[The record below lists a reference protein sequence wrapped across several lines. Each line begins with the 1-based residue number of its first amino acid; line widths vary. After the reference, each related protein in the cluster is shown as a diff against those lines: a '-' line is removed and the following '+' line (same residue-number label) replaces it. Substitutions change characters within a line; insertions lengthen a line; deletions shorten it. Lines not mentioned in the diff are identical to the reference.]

1 MASKKYTMMLGL
13 LGLISTA
20 AFAQDSTVTTTTTT
34 VTTTSSGTPADA
46 ALSAGTSADDSW
58 IYNPDYFSDK
68 TKQAAFVNHTS
79 AYPGRPKD
87 MWELGIGVGPSFMF
101 TPIDPRFGYGASISL
116 RKSLGN
122 VFSLRA
128 SYGASNN
135 FGQDYRLRSI
145 GQATVSQAVKDK
157 YAGIAAPAGQGGNY
171 LANYKTFIQQASL
184 DLIANLNT
192 ISHYR
197 GNPKTSFY
205 VLAGYSYN
213 WANVAINALDAN
225 GAAYNW
231 AAQNV
236 NWNGSRKDIR
246 SSVNDVLH
254 ANQSNKIL
262 DVKGKNEYSRQYES
276 AGGGRNDDRDNPA
289 GGTIA
294 RHGLDAGVGVAFR
307 ISSHFNI
314 GVEQKF
320 TMFFNN
326 SDVLSGLVEQPQG
339 RNTTLS
345 STQVRFNFN
354 LGNSSKRTEPLWWVN
369 PNNYIYNKLAVK
381 DVLPDADG
389 DGVTD
394 QFDLEPNTPAGCAV
408 DTHGRS
414 LDTDG
419 DGVPDCRDKQVLTP
433 QNWFPVDA
441 DGVGTEPTPQ
451 CCKDLLDSLHNL
463 KLAPAG
469 CGITSLPSVQ
479 FNKSSVR
486 LNDAAN
492 SSLDA
497 AVAQLNANPDCKVK
511 LVGYGASNKRAQQ
524 LSWDRVNA
532 VKTYLV
538 QKGGISEGRI
548 IFTYGY
554 DGDANTV
561 DLQPTTEE
569 GPSTVPAPHP
579 NLQKS

>member
-20 AFAQDSTVTTTTTT
+20 AFAQDSTTVTTTTTS
-34 VTTTSSGTPADA
+34 VTTPASSGTRADA

-58 IYNPDYFSDK
+58 IYNPDYFSNK
-68 TKQAAFVNHTS
+68 EKQAAFTNHTA
-79 AYPGRPKD
+79 AYPSRPKD
-87 MWELGIGVGPSFMF
+87 MWELGLSGGASFMF
-101 TPIDPRFGYGASISL
+101 TPIDPKLGWGAGISL
-116 RKSLGN
+116 RKSLGH
-122 VFSLRA
+122 VFSVRFGYNY
-128 SYGASNN
+128 SQNK
-135 FGQDYRLRSI
+135 GQDYQLR
-145 GQATVSQAVKDK
+145 AASQL
-157 YAGIAAPAGQGGNY
+157 GTAASVVGGNDF
-171 LANYKTFIQQASL
+171 LANYKATIHQGSV
-184 DLIANLNT
+184 DLIASLNS
-192 ISHYR
+192 ISPYR
-197 GNPKTSFY
+197 GNPKVNFY
-205 VLAGYSYN
+205 ALVGYSFMMGKIESNLLNGSTPYDWSGVDFTQSRSDIRSAVKSKLDNSYETNLSGNRNGSRDDILSNKN
-213 WANVAINALDAN
+213 WNTKHALDA
-225 GAAYNW
+225 G
-231 AAQNV
+231 
-236 NWNGSRKDIR
+236 I
-246 SSVNDVLH
+246 
-254 ANQSNKIL
+254 
-262 DVKGKNEYSRQYES
+262 
-276 AGGGRNDDRDNPA
+276 
-289 GGTIA
+289 
-294 RHGLDAGVGVAFR
+294 GVAFR
-307 ISSHFNI
+307 VSSHFNI
-314 GVEQKF
+314 GLEQKF
-320 TMFFNN
+320 GYIFDNGTY
-326 SDVLSGLVEQPQG
+326 SGLVFAPQQ
-339 RNTTLS
+339 RNTILS
-345 STQVRFNFN
+345 STQVRLNFN
-354 LGNSSKRTEPLWWVN
+354 LGSTSKRLEPLWWVN
-369 PNNYIYNKLAVK
+369 PNNYVYNRLAVK

-479 FNKSSVR
+479 FNKSSVK
-486 LNDAAN
+486 LNDAAK

-579 NLQKS
+579 NLQRS

>member
-20 AFAQDSTVTTTTTT
+20 AFAQDSTV
-34 VTTTSSGTPADA
+34 SAPAGTPADA

-58 IYNPDYFSDK
+58 IYNPNYFSNT
-68 TKQAAFVNHTS
+68 TKQASFANHTA
-79 AYPGRPKD
+79 AYPSRPKD
-87 MWELGIGVGPSFMF
+87 MWELGIGVGGTALLS
-101 TPIDPRFGYGASISL
+101 PIDPKLGESASFSL
-116 RKSLGN
+116 RKAVGN
-122 VFSLRA
+122 VFSIRA
-128 SYGASNN
+128 QYNYGIYY
-135 FGQDYRLRSI
+135 GQDWRAR
-145 GQATVSQAVKDK
+145 T
-157 YAGIAAPAGQGGNY
+157 IADAPANVAAIYKAAGKSTY
-171 LANYKTFIQQASL
+171 LANFKATIQQVSL
-184 DLIANLNT
+184 DGIFSLNT

-197 GNPKTSFY
+197 GNPKVEWY
-205 VLAGYSYN
+205 LLGGYSFV
-213 WANVAINALDAN
+213 WGSSRMNALDQSGKAYTWGADGDRVNKSAAN
-225 GAAYNW
+225 
-231 AAQNV
+231 
-236 NWNGSRKDIR
+236 ST
-246 SSVNDVLH
+246 L
-254 ANQSNKIL
+254 
-262 DVKGKNEYSRQYES
+262 S
-276 AGGGRNDDRDNPA
+276 AGQKNGIFDMKSGNGQKYETEITNRDGVHGNVPPGTGGSN
-289 GGTIA
+289 IS
-294 RHGLDAGVGVAFR
+294 RHGADLGGGVAFR
-307 ISSHFNI
+307 VSSHFNI
-314 GVEQKF
+314 GIEQKF
-320 TMFFNN
+320 TYIFDNGDY
-326 SDVLSGLVEQPQG
+326 SGVVLQKSQRADLLS
-339 RNTTLS
+339 NT
-345 STQVRFNFN
+345 QIRFNFN
-354 LGNSSKRTEPLWWVN
+354 LGNSSKRVEPLWWVN
-369 PNNYIYNKLAVK
+369 PNNYIYDRLAVK

-469 CGITSLPSVQ
+469 CGVTSLPSVQ

-486 LNDAAN
+486 LDDAAKA
-492 SSLDA
+492 SLDA

>member
-58 IYNPDYFSDK
+58 IYNPNYFSN
-68 TKQAAFVNHTS
+68 TTQQASFVNHTA
-79 AYPGRPKD
+79 AYPSRPKD
-87 MWELGIGVGPSFMF
+87 MWELGIGLGGTALISPINPKLGESASF
-101 TPIDPRFGYGASISL
+101 SL
-116 RKSLGN
+116 RKAVGN
-122 VFSLRA
+122 VFSIRA
-128 SYGASNN
+128 QYNYGIYY
-135 FGQDYRLRSI
+135 GQDWRARS
-145 GQATVSQAVKDK
+145 VS
-157 YAGIAAPAGQGGNY
+157 YAPANVQAILAAHGNPATY
-171 LANYKTFIQQASL
+171 LANFKATIQQVSL
-184 DLIANLNT
+184 DGIFSLNT

-197 GNPKTSFY
+197 GNPKVEWY
-205 VLAGYSYN
+205 VLGGYSFA
-213 WANVAINALDAN
+213 WGSSRINALDGN
-225 GAAYNW
+225 GAAYTGWGADGTRVDKSSANSTLSSGQKNGIFDMKSGNGEKYETEITNRDG
-231 AAQNV
+231 AHGNV
-236 NWNGSRKDIR
+236 
-246 SSVNDVLH
+246 V
-254 ANQSNKIL
+254 
-262 DVKGKNEYSRQYES
+262 
-276 AGGGRNDDRDNPA
+276 GGGSN
-289 GGTIA
+289 IV
-294 RHGLDAGVGVAFR
+294 RHGADLGAGVSFR
-307 ISSHFNI
+307 VSPRFNI
-314 GVEQKF
+314 GIEQKF
-320 TMFFNN
+320 TYLFDNGDFAG
-326 SDVLSGLVEQPQG
+326 VVEQASQRG
-339 RNTTLS
+339 DLLS
-345 STQVRFNFN
+345 NTQVRFNFN
-354 LGNSSKRTEPLWWVN
+354 LGNSSKRVEPLWWVN

-441 DGVGTEPTPQ
+441 DGVGTEPEPQ
-451 CCKDLLDSLHNL
+451 CCKDINARLDTMHFNNGGACS
-463 KLAPAG
+463 
-469 CGITSLPSVQ
+469 ITSLPSIQ

-486 LNDAAN
+486 LDDAAKA
-492 SSLDA
+492 SLDA
-497 AVAQLNANPDCKVK
+497 AVSQLNANPDCKVK

-554 DGDANTV
+554 DGDAHTV

-579 NLQKS
+579 NLQRS